1 MKRGISGNYRNS
13 YDTPPVAST
22 VPVPENPRAF
32 KEMCPCPLPEIRGF
46 FAASPNFPQ
55 RHYVIPVT
63 NIPPKLFYGGPLPRS
78 VPVIRGGEGDSPG
91 IEGPNVNSNISLF
104 RCPYVSNTYLTFWLH
119 LFERKS
125 IAMSTSLSTSYAL
138 LPFQRGYQVPA
149 QRVFLV

>member
-1 MKRGISGNYRNS
+1 MKQGILGNHRKS
-13 YDTPPVAST
+13 YDTPPIAST

-78 VPVIRGGEGDSPG
+78 VPVIGGGEVDSPE
-91 IEGPNVNSNISLF
+91 IEGPSVNSTQNI
-104 RCPYVSNTYLTFWLH
+104 R
-119 LFERKS
+119 R
-125 IAMSTSLSTSYAL
+125 I
-138 LPFQRGYQVPA
+138 
-149 QRVFLV
+149 